1 MLDVNVLMRAVQDSA
16 DSVVIT
22 QVGDGGDHPIVFI
35 NHAFARMTGY
45 AEAEVL
51 GRDCRFLNEG
61 LDRQPELDRLRD
73 ALASGLHCRVVVENL
88 RKDGSRFWNELSIS
102 PVRNPDGRLTHFL
115 GIQHDVTEQ
124 LQQQRALETQAVTAG
139 FQLDELAS
147 KVYHDH
153 LTELVNR
160 RGFDEALA
168 RLWASDSPR
177 DRPFALLRIDVDFF
191 ESFNDAHGQTDG
203 DHCLQDVARAIQNT
217 VSDERATVARY
228 VNDEFAVLVPG
239 YDTQQVEALGE
250 KIRSAVELLNIERA
264 DVPSRRVTVSV
275 GGTVVEAH
283 DVPAVT
289 IDQVQRFVD
298 AALFVARGGRDIFL
312 GTGNSVDIRPI
323 ASRRQPPTKPQTGS
337 VAPNRHPGN
346 LA

>member
-22 QVGDGGDHPIVFI
+22 QVGDDGQRPIVFI
-35 NHAFARMTGY
+35 NHAFERMTGY

-51 GRDCRFLNEG
+51 GRDCRFLNQG
-61 LDRQPELDRLRD
+61 LERQPELDALRE
-73 ALASGLHCRVVVENL
+73 ALSAGRHCRVVVENQ
-88 RKDGSRFWNELSIS
+88 RKNGQRFWNELSIS
-102 PVRNPDGRLTHFL
+102 PVHNPDGLLTHFL
-115 GIQHDVTEQ
+115 GIQNDVTEQ
-124 LQQQRALETQAVTAG
+124 VQQQRELETRAVTTG

-168 RLWASDSPR
+168 RLWASDSPG

-203 DHCLQDVARAIQNT
+203 DHCLQDVARAIQNA

-228 VNDEFAVLVPG
+228 VNDEFAVLIPG
-239 YDTQQVEALGE
+239 YNADQVRAVGE

-275 GGTVVEAH
+275 GGTVVEAQ

-289 IDQVQRFVD
+289 VDQVQRFVD

-323 ASRRQPPTKPQTGS
+323 ATRRHAAGKPSGS
-337 VAPNRHPGN
+337 TLLAGGTPGN
-346 LA
+346 